1 MFDLTEIS
9 NRIVTVGISIIVT
22 ERKASTPE
30 SRHNSNSWLEFQSPV
45 GFKQLENFSLLHC
58 FISMLSMR
66 YL

>member
-1 MFDLTEIS
+1 MFDITEIS

-22 ERKASTPE
+22 ERKASTSE
-30 SRHNSNSWLEFQSPV
+30 SRHSSNEFQSPV